1 MKSVFFLLI
10 FAGIALI
17 ACHADTTANMKEGQI
32 TGPDGRKC
40 ACCGGW
46 FLQTTDTTFLL
57 VAVPQGSNIDL
68 QNASFPL
75 PVKFNYVPDTSFCNG
90 LMNRI
95 TLTHIE
101 VQ

>member
-1 MKSVFFLLI
+1 MKSVFFFLI

-32 TGPDGRKC
+32 TGLDGRKC

-46 FLQTTDTTFLL
+46 FLQTTDTTFLF
-57 VAVPQGSNIDL
+57 VAVPQGSNIEL